1 MDSPTPDS
9 AAARATSSGG
19 GILGSFL
26 GRGRPRN
33 SSQSHIEVPTLQHPH
48 PTREMSPSPPHH
60 APPGMNPFAGMAAS
74 ERDRELARERATN
87 AANAS
92 AANVGVMMG
101 IPAFG
106 SNRRRPAPP
115 AVVVAPQPSSGG
127 GGGLNLS
134 HMLRRRRSAGNVATP
149 TTTGGVVPPTPA
161 PHVAPSRTH
170 PPPSSSAGA
179 GAGNA
184 TAAGGPTHR
193 IRLVP
198 HLDSRRSLR
207 FDPISRDLR
216 PVPLDPA
223 LRIGRFTDRSGLGL
237 SAVNALNGSKIAFKS
252 KVVSRAHAEVWCE
265 EGTNGAAPKFF
276 IRDTKSS
283 SGTFLNHV
291 RLSPAGTESR
301 PHPLKDG
308 DILQLGVDYQGGA
321 EDIYKSVKI
330 RVELGREWQGRVN
343 GFNTTALNNLKSL
356 ALGPPGANASSA
368 SASAPGTGT
377 GTGTAAGPGGKRRKD
392 GGGIPDCCICLFP
405 VSIRQALF
413 IAPCSHAFHYKCLRP
428 LLEAH
433 HPAFSCPLCRTFA
446 DLEEDVEVEAEEG
459 DDEFEN
465 PDAFTAEPVVSLP
478 IPGDPAPTAEVLME
492 EGVLAD
498 DLEGD
503 DGEGDDEFGD
513 VPRFGSGA
521 GLGLGMGGGGAETE
535 VEDNVGIGHGGVRAR
550 QRSAHPMDEDLP
562 APPDDEMD
570 VESGEGSGSAE
581 GGLQGATLGGKRKR

>member
-1 MDSPTPDS
+1 
-9 AAARATSSGG
+9 
-19 GILGSFL
+19 
-26 GRGRPRN
+26 
-33 SSQSHIEVPTLQHPH
+33 
-48 PTREMSPSPPHH
+48 
-60 APPGMNPFAGMAAS
+60 
-74 ERDRELARERATN
+74 
-87 AANAS
+87 
-92 AANVGVMMG
+92 
-101 IPAFG
+101 
-106 SNRRRPAPP
+106 
-115 AVVVAPQPSSGG
+115 
-127 GGGLNLS
+127 
-134 HMLRRRRSAGNVATP
+134 MLRRRRSAGNVATP
-149 TTTGGVVPPTPA
+149 TTGGGVVPPTPT

-170 PPPSSSAGA
+170 PPPSSSA

-265 EGTNGAAPKFF
+265 EGACLFF

-368 SASAPGTGT
+368 SA
-377 GTGTAAGPGGKRRKD
+377 KD

-459 DDEFEN
+459 VRARFVSFILFSPPASFSRFLRIFDLCFFLGGVDGLLRRFPFWEFVVLASREIRVWGGFAG
-465 PDAFTAEPVVSLP
+465 DACAGVCAPGGRLSSSWSSGAHPQMISGNASTGVSGVGVVSLDTVFERLVRLTCSRME
-478 IPGDPAPTAEVLME
+478 GGAQLSPAYLSVLVSE
-492 EGVLAD
+492 QRRGH
-498 DLEGD
+498 
-503 DGEGDDEFGD
+503 
-513 VPRFGSGA
+513 RRTGSG
-521 GLGLGMGGGGAETE
+521 GT
-535 VEDNVGIGHGGVRAR
+535 
-550 QRSAHPMDEDLP
+550 
-562 APPDDEMD
+562 
-570 VESGEGSGSAE
+570 
-581 GGLQGATLGGKRKR
+581 